1 MTFIFTN
8 DFPNHKHLVHKS
20 QKDIYYRN
28 FTPDFD
34 LILVLFQ
41 ARMAGT
47 FLETKYMTKDFTE
60 NCPMP
65 CILLYVSLERI
76 IGDVF
81 EKTNSKT
88 DKSGNIKRKQH
99 RGQKYLMAL
108 VAKFFKL

>member
-1 MTFIFTN
+1 
-8 DFPNHKHLVHKS
+8 
-20 QKDIYYRN
+20 
-28 FTPDFD
+28 
-34 LILVLFQ
+34 
-41 ARMAGT
+41 
-47 FLETKYMTKDFTE
+47 MTKDFTE

-76 IGDVF
+76 IGDVS